1 MSYLLIF
8 PCFPDNFGTC
18 GEWESNFEGCQ
29 MKVLDSVFL
38 PANTGTGSVE
48 EHSVLVDDVD
58 NSGDLT
64 GLGSILE
71 DDDSANFYESLER
84 LKKH

>member
-1 MSYLLIF
+1 
-8 PCFPDNFGTC
+8 
-18 GEWESNFEGCQ
+18 